1 MYHMPCC
8 LLGAYAW
15 LNFLGACCI
24 SELCPGFCF
33 SFMVRIGA
41 RPLSLFFLKK
51 KKNLLTDCRW
61 EITAYFRSLPE
72 ASTSK
77 DAELWIP
84 TDTRQWQQPPLL
96 TPIKSMS
103 SEPLCVQLYLE
114 HPNSS
119 EPKPWMAKYNHCI
132 HTDMHTYAG
141 RSFLFFIF
149 RDFTDLQNI
158 CIRWFSMTNYSRL
171 FWSIC
176 CRKSKFYS
184 PLSIY

>member
-1 MYHMPCC
+1 
-8 LLGAYAW
+8 
-15 LNFLGACCI
+15 
-24 SELCPGFCF
+24 
-33 SFMVRIGA
+33 MVRIGA
-41 RPLSLFFLKK
+41 RPLSLFKK

-61 EITAYFRSLPE
+61 EITAYFRSLPQ

-119 EPKPWMAKYNHCI
+119 EPK
-132 HTDMHTYAG
+132 
-141 RSFLFFIF
+141 R
-149 RDFTDLQNI
+149 
-158 CIRWFSMTNYSRL
+158 
-171 FWSIC
+171 
-176 CRKSKFYS
+176 
-184 PLSIY
+184 